1 MYESWHKYKLLGP
14 LLKKT
19 KKPFCKKI
27 KNRMAPGTSIDL
39 QFRMILMCASPLRYV
54 VSMVIGA
61 QPGAQPVVVRLVTG
75 LTEHSIP

>member
-1 MYESWHKYKLLGP
+1 MYETLHKYKLLGP

-27 KNRMAPGTSIDL
+27 KNRMALGTSIDPVRL
-39 QFRMILMCASPLRYV
+39 

-61 QPGAQPVVVRLVTG
+61 QLMVEFIINFQDPNSTRAVTLAQRDTMAHNL
-75 LTEHSIP
+75 

>member
-27 KNRMAPGTSIDL
+27 KNRPAPGTSID
-39 QFRMILMCASPLRYV
+39 
-54 VSMVIGA
+54 
-61 QPGAQPVVVRLVTG
+61 
-75 LTEHSIP
+75 